1 MKKKQK
7 GFTLVE
13 LLVVI
18 AILAIL
24 ATVSIVGY
32 TSFIERAEKSNETT
46 EAHQIELSLESAL
59 IVNDCVKV
67 RSADGNVSGIWA
79 CKDSTG
85 KVYFATAK
93 PDDVKDEDVYDL
105 SDDIKDLS
113 AKLNITGN
121 DLQYGS
127 VLVMEGVAAP
137 QTTPATGDNATG
149 EGGEA

>member
-1 MKKKQK
+1 MKKNQK

-67 RSADGNVSGIWA
+67 KQDIYAVKNSKGE
-79 CKDSTG
+79 
-85 KVYFATAK
+85 VYFASEK
-93 PDDVKDEDVYDL
+93 PEDVKEEDVYVL
-105 SDDIKDLS
+105 SKDL
-113 AKLNITGN
+113 AEFADKLSVTSL
-121 DLQYGS
+121 DLRYGS
-127 VLVMEGVAAP
+127 TVVMKGV
-137 QTTPATGDNATG
+137 TPPTVDSDITDNNGD
-149 EGGEA
+149 GGEN

>member
-1 MKKKQK
+1 MKKNQK

-67 RSADGNVSGIWA
+67 KENIYAVKNSKGE
-79 CKDSTG
+79 
-85 KVYFATAK
+85 VYFASEK
-93 PDDVKDEDVYDL
+93 PEDVKEEDVYDL
-105 SDDIKDLS
+105 SKDL
-113 AKLNITGN
+113 AEFADKLTNTSN
-121 DLQYGS
+121 NLMYGS
-127 VLVMEGVAAP
+127 TVVMTGVEAP
-137 QTTPATGDNATG
+137 KANDTNTSTGDA
-149 EGGEA
+149 E